1 MQKLET
7 AIEWCYILKPK
18 VFADARGFFY
28 ESYNQQTFVS
38 LDINDTFIQDNHSR
52 SNKWVLRGLHFQ
64 YPPYTQ
70 SKLVRVVAWSVLDI
84 VLDLR
89 KSSPSF
95 GQYITEEISSDNK
108 RMLYVPHGC
117 AHGFLTLEDNTEFL
131 YKCDNTYAPDHD
143 GGILFSDPFIPIDR
157 DEIKRKYTI
166 TEFIISDKDKN
177 LPSLADLSH
186 NNPF

>member
-1 MQKLET
+1 
-7 AIEWCYILKPK
+7 
-18 VFADARGFFY
+18 
-28 ESYNQQTFVS
+28 
-38 LDINDTFIQDNHSR
+38 
-52 SNKWVLRGLHFQ
+52 
-64 YPPYTQ
+64 
-70 SKLVRVVAWSVLDI
+70 
-84 VLDLR
+84 
-89 KSSPSF
+89 
-95 GQYITEEISSDNK
+95 
-108 RMLYVPHGC
+108 MLYVPHGC